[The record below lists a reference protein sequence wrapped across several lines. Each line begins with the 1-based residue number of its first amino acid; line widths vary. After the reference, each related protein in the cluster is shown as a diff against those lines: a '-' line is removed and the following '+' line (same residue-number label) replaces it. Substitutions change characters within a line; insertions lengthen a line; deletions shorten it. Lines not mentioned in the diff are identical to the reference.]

1 MNTIPCPVC
10 SREMAA
16 PNFDAVFHGIKM
28 RPGEEAVAKIL
39 WARQG
44 ALVAYDTI
52 IDQLWQLAPNGEPD
66 YSENIVKV
74 WVHFLRKKLPSGL
87 AIETV
92 WGRGYRLEV
101 VQ

>member
-1 MNTIPCPVC
+1 
-10 SREMAA
+10 MAA
-16 PNFDAVFHGIKM
+16 PTFEAVFHGIKM

-52 IDQLWQLAPNGEPD
+52 IDQLWQLDPNGGPE
-66 YSENIVKV
+66 YSQGIVKV
-74 WVHFLRKKLPSGL
+74 WVCFLRKKVPNGMT
-87 AIETV
+87 IETV